1 MNARR
6 QFLAFVGGAAFSGTV
21 QRLGSAEQPTL
32 ILPPRTILPAARLP
46 ETGTLLQRHETQ
58 LHAVLKVKQ
67 HMPPELFKA
76 WLETGL
82 RSAAC
87 YVDGVPA

>member
-6 QFLAFVGGAAFSGTV
+6 SFLAFVGGAAFSGAV
-21 QRLGSAEQPTL
+21 QRLGSAERPTL

-46 ETGTLLQRHETQ
+46 DGGTLLRQHQTQ
-58 LHAVLKVKQ
+58 MHAVLECKQ
-67 HMPPELFKA
+67 HMPPDLFKA

-87 YVDGVPA
+87 FVDGVPA